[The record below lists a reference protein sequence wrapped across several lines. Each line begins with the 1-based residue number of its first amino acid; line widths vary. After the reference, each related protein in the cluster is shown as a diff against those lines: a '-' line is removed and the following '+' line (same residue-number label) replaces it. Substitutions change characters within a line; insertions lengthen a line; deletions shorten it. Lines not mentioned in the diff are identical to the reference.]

1 MSRLNRNRVV
11 VDRDCQC
18 ILAGPDNV
26 AQPQRLKF
34 FNQRSDTDPSISQSF
49 GRTSREQ
56 VCVRGMIQTQNPKR
70 LQSRLDQKRSHA
82 RRGGT
87 QGLTVYAAK
96 TAPSTIRYTL
106 RHHKQCKWYET
117 RLQHRVSD
125 VARANMCRSRS
136 CRVFRAPPRF
146 VQRAPSAVQP
156 TYSVVTQH
164 AVTISLPR
172 ALVSTDGAAKTKSDE
187 GRHTS
192 VSHTNVPTPAA
203 ILTHETQAINTGV
216 VPATH

>member
-1 MSRLNRNRVV
+1 MK
-11 VDRDCQC
+11 RD
-18 ILAGPDNV
+18 
-26 AQPQRLKF
+26 
-34 FNQRSDTDPSISQSF
+34 SSIASA
-49 GRTSREQ
+49 TSR
-56 VCVRGMIQTQNPKR
+56 
-70 LQSRLDQKRSHA
+70 A
-82 RRGGT
+82 RIGAA
-87 QGLTVYAAK
+87 QG
-96 TAPSTIRYTL
+96 
-106 RHHKQCKWYET
+106 
-117 RLQHRVSD
+117 
-125 VARANMCRSRS
+125 S

-203 ILTHETQAINTGV
+203 ILTHETQAINAGV

>member
-1 MSRLNRNRVV
+1 MSSIIACRPSNRTTRSQAVEQHTQATPCALLVFRLNRNRVV
-11 VDRDCQC
+11 VDRDCQR
-18 ILAGPDNV
+18 ILAGPNNV

-34 FNQRSDTDPSISQSF
+34 FNQRSDTDPLISQSF
-49 GRTSREQ
+49 GRLSREQ

-82 RRGGT
+82 RRGGR

-125 VARANMCRSRS
+125 VARANMCRSRILSRVS
-136 CRVFRAPPRF
+136 CS
-146 VQRAPSAVQP
+146 SAVR
-156 TYSVVTQH
+156 TTRS
-164 AVTISLPR
+164 
-172 ALVSTDGAAKTKSDE
+172 
-187 GRHTS
+187 
-192 VSHTNVPTPAA
+192 
-203 ILTHETQAINTGV
+203 
-216 VPATH
+216 